1 MTEVREPHTVAV
13 VGAGAAG
20 TLTAVQLCETAT
32 RRRTPLDL
40 VLLDPSPEAGRGT
53 AYATRD
59 PRHRLNVPVGD
70 MSCYPDDPGHFTRW
84 LCRHGEP
91 AVSAADFAT
100 RYRYGAYLAD
110 TLAQA
115 IVRAQGTVSVRRLR
129 TRAESCTDTPDGRV
143 DLRLADGG
151 HLTADSAVLA
161 TGPAAPSAGWA
172 PPALRASDRFVAAPW
187 STGALDG
194 PRSDTADVLLVGTGL
209 TAVDL
214 ALTLDRPGRT
224 VHALSRSGL
233 LPQPHALTAA
243 GPMSPPEDLDDASLG
258 RLRRSVYRHISRSV
272 RTHGDWRPALDS
284 LRPHT
289 TRLWHSL
296 TPEDR
301 AEFLA
306 REGALWN
313 THRHRMAPATAES
326 VSRART
332 ARRLSVHTGT
342 VTDAVDHDGSLVVTL
357 SNGRT
362 LHVGWV
368 IDCTGPGRRFDDPL
382 WRSLLASGAAVP
394 GPARD
399 GSGHPRRAAARTP
412 RARRAPAVH
421 AGRPAPR
428 RTVGDDRDPRDPRPS
443 GRPGTAV
450 ARPADAH
457 TPPLPSSRRR
467 TRPSS
472 EHPRRGGR
480 RLPQRPRPG
489 AQGPGRRRRRL
500 RALGRPRPRASP
512 SATPP
517 SPCSAT
523 SAAPTSTCRVL
534 SPRPSGPPSN
544 GPTSGS
550 GPSWTWS
557 RAGCTATGRRGRRR
571 PSCDTS
577 TRTRATRSRSPPP
590 YRPSP
595 SPGSPTSTATRPCG
609 LVERTS
615 AAHDGHWFHTSLLAF
630 LRQEQGRLHEA
641 GELAHRAL
649 AAEPASGHAVHA
661 LAHVHYE
668 SGAHQ
673 AGRDWLDGWVS
684 GQGRGAVHR
693 AHFSWHIALHELAL
707 DDPAAVRRR
716 WFAQLA
722 PGRVV
727 TGVRALVDSGSLLW
741 RARLSD
747 SWRGELPAADVLDTV
762 AHDVLERPATAFT
775 ALHAAVALAAAA
787 DLPALHRLRDHAS
800 GADEVQ
806 REVIVPLCEAFVAL
820 VEERFHEAARGL
832 DALLPVLCRVG
843 GSAAQ
848 REVVEETLLY
858 ALVSA
863 GRCDA
868 ARRLL
873 DTRLDRKEAPRD
885 RRMAGGPAGL
895 SAWWVVSVCGPSRG
909 RDVLSTV
916 CGLVVAGNPPDG
928 AEVEADRYPR
938 SPGSAMSEEP
948 AVRELRL
955 VVTAPDYD
963 AALRFYRDV
972 LGLPERAAFSS
983 PDGRVTILEAGGPP
997 WSSPTRTTPTSSTR
1011 SRWGTGSPAA
1021 FGAPSRS
1028 TTPPPPRH
1036 GWPPPAPRFS
1046 PGRPAR
1052 RGTP

>member
-32 RRRTPLDL
+32 RRRSPLGL
-40 VLLDPSPEAGRGT
+40 VLVDPAPEAGRGT

-59 PRHRLNVPVGD
+59 PRHRLNVPAGG

-91 AVSAADFAT
+91 SVTAADFAT

-115 IVRAQGTVSVRRLR
+115 IVRAQGTVTVRRLR
-129 TRAESCTDTPDGRV
+129 TRAESCTGAPEGRPV
-143 DLRLADGG
+143 LHLADGG
-151 HLTADSAVLA
+151 HLTVDSAVLA
-161 TGPAAPSAGWA
+161 TGPAAPSATWA
-172 PPALRASDRFVAAPW
+172 PPALRASARFVAAPW
-187 STGALDG
+187 ATGALDG
-194 PRSDTADVLLVGTGL
+194 PLSDTADVLLVGTGL

-214 ALTLDRPGRT
+214 SLTLDRPGRT

-233 LPQPHALTAA
+233 LPQPHALTPA
-243 GPMSPPEDLDDASLG
+243 GPMGAPEGLDDTSLG
-258 RLRRSVYRHISRSV
+258 RLRRAVYRHISRSV

-289 TRLWHSL
+289 ARLWESL

-306 REGALWN
+306 REGARWN

-326 VSRART
+326 VARART
-332 ARRLSVHTGT
+332 ARRLTVHTGA
-342 VTDAVDHDGSLVVTL
+342 VTDAVEHDGSVLVTL
-357 SNGRT
+357 SNGLT

-382 WRSLLASGAAVP
+382 WRSLFASGAAVP
-394 GPARD
+394 GPLGMGVATRD
-399 GSGHPRRAAARTP
+399 GRLLDSQGRAD
-412 RARRAPAVH
+412 
-421 AGRPAPR
+421 RPLFTLGAPR
-428 RTVGDDRDPRDPRPS
+428 RGELWETTAIPEIRVQAAALAGQLLAPLRGRTGRPRTSRRPVDGHGLALSTHAEAAAAYRAGLNRVLKVRAGAEDAFARAVALDPGFALGHAALALLGHECGAAVDVPRALAEAQRSAREHADERERSFVDVVTRRVHGDDGD
-443 GRPGTAV
+443 TALV
-450 ARPADAH
+450 RHLDAHPADALALAAAVPTIAFSGVTDLDDDH
-457 TPPLPSSRRR
+457 
-467 TRPSS
+467 
-472 EHPRRGGR
+472 
-480 RLPQRPRPG
+480 
-489 AQGPGRRRRRL
+489 AL
-500 RALGRPRPRASP
+500 R
-512 SATPP
+512 
-517 SPCSAT
+517 
-523 SAAPTSTCRVL
+523 
-534 SPRPSGPPSN
+534 
-544 GPTSGS
+544 
-550 GPSWTWS
+550 
-557 RAGCTATGRRGRRR
+557 
-571 PSCDTS
+571 
-577 TRTRATRSRSPPP
+577 
-590 YRPSP
+590 
-595 SPGSPTSTATRPCG
+595 

-615 AAHDGHWFHTSLLAF
+615 PAYDGHWFHTSLLAF
-630 LRQEQGRLHEA
+630 LRQEQGRLGEA

-649 AAEPASGHAVHA
+649 ALEPASGHAVHA

-668 SGAHQ
+668 SGVHE

-747 SWRGELPAADVLDTV
+747 SWRGELPAGDVLDTV
-762 AHDVLERPATAFT
+762 ARDVLERPATAFT
-775 ALHAAVALAAAA
+775 ALHAAVALAAAG
-787 DLPALHRLRDHAS
+787 DLAALHRLRDHAA
-800 GADEVQ
+800 GADAVQ
-806 REVIVPLCEAFVAL
+806 REVIVPLCEAFAAL

-832 DALLPVLCRVG
+832 DGLLPVLHRVG

-885 RRMAGGPAGL
+885 RRMRAGL
-895 SAWWVVSVCGPSRG
+895 
-909 RDVLSTV
+909 
-916 CGLVVAGNPPDG
+916 
-928 AEVEADRYPR
+928 
-938 SPGSAMSEEP
+938 P
-948 AVRELRL
+948 A
-955 VVTAPDYD
+955 
-963 AALRFYRDV
+963 
-972 LGLPERAAFSS
+972 
-983 PDGRVTILEAGGPP
+983 
-997 WSSPTRTTPTSSTR
+997 
-1011 SRWGTGSPAA
+1011 
-1021 FGAPSRS
+1021 
-1028 TTPPPPRH
+1028 
-1036 GWPPPAPRFS
+1036 
-1046 PGRPAR
+1046 
-1052 RGTP
+1052 